1 MPRRLVLNL
10 DDRRPIW
17 SIPAWAVD
25 EIRAA
30 VPGDWEVVAPDEA
43 ADGTGEGAAPSAQ
56 TFDLI
61 RGAEVYFGY
70 GIPEP
75 LFRAAGEGL
84 RWAHSGAAGVAG
96 SLHGPM
102 LASPVVLTNS
112 AGIHAEPIA
121 DTVLAA
127 TLHFTRGLDWAVAHQ
142 RERRWDKGP
151 WLAADAPVREVS
163 QLRVGIHGFGG
174 IGRAV
179 ARRFSALGARVAAT
193 RRRPGDG
200 APGVDLLSG
209 DDGLDRLLETSDV
222 LVVTVPRT
230 GATEG
235 SLGAAQLD
243 RLPEGAILVGVS
255 RGGVVDEAA
264 LAMRLRSGR
273 LRGAALD
280 VFAAEPLPSESPL
293 WALPNALLTPHVSGV
308 SHLFWRRQVDLIVE
322 NLRRYLAGAPLLNT
336 VDKQAGY

>member
-1 MPRRLVLNL
+1 MRRLVLDL

-17 SIPAWAVD
+17 SMPGWAV
-25 EIRAA
+25 EEVRAA
-30 VPGDWEVVAPDEA
+30 LPEPWELVVPGEP
-43 ADGTGEGAAPSAQ
+43 ADGTGDGAAS
-56 TFDLI
+56 TDRVLELV
-61 RGAEVYFGY
+61 RGAEVYLGY
-70 GIPEP
+70 GVPEA
-75 LFRAAGEGL
+75 LLTAAGERL
-84 RWAHSGAAGVAG
+84 RWVHSGAAGVAG
-96 SLHGPM
+96 SLHAAM

-127 TLHFTRGLDWAVAHQ
+127 TLFFTRGLDWAAARQ
-142 RERRWDKGP
+142 RERRWDKAP

-163 QLRVGIHGFGG
+163 QLRVGIHGLGG

-179 ARRFSALGARVAAT
+179 ARRFLALGATVAAT
-193 RRRPGDG
+193 RRRPGD
-200 APGVDLLSG
+200 APPGVELLTG
-209 DDGLDRLLETSDV
+209 ERALDRLLESSDV

-230 GATEG
+230 RVTAGSIGAG
-235 SLGAAQLD
+235 RLD
-243 RLPEGAILVGVS
+243 RMPADAVLVVVS

-264 LAMRLRSGR
+264 LADRLRAGR

-280 VFAAEPLPSESPL
+280 VFAAEPLPPESPL
-293 WALPNALLTPHVSGV
+293 WTLPNALVTPHVSGAT
-308 SHLFWRRQVDLIVE
+308 HLFWRRQVDLIVE